1 MKRGF
6 TLIELLIA
14 VVISGILIG
23 AAMAAYRGQ
32 GAKQKVKQAGVSFQT
47 NLKSYQQKALAGQKP
62 EECTGSLDGYQV
74 SGIDSN
80 SFSVTAVCQTGA
92 PVATEFDLPGE
103 VVFQAAFN
111 PAEIFF
117 PVLSGA
123 VDGAQTIV
131 LTQGDY
137 SYQVVVEASGV
148 IRGEML

>member
-1 MKRGF
+1 MKSGF

-14 VVISGILIG
+14 VTIGGVLIG
-23 AAMAAYRGQ
+23 AALAAYRGM
-32 GAKQKVKQAGVSFQT
+32 GAKQQVKQAGISFRSD
-47 NLKSYQQKALAGQKP
+47 LKSYQQKALAGQKP

-80 SFSVTAVCQTGA
+80 SFSVTAVCPAGA

-103 VVFQAAFN
+103 VVFEAAFN

-117 PVLSGA
+117 PVLAGA